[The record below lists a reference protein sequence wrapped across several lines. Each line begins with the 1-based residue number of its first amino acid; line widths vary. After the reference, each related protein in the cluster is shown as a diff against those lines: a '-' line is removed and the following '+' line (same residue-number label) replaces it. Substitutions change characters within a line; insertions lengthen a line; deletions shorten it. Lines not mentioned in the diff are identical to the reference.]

1 MEQFRW
7 DVGEVELDEL
17 RRRAR
22 ETRFPLPIG
31 DAAAESGLTLER
43 LSELVAH
50 WGGDFDW
57 RAVEGRLNAVPQFT
71 ATVDGQLIHFARIE
85 GVGTPGARRVPII
98 VFHGWPYSFIEML
111 PLARA
116 LAGAEVDAVVFDVVV
131 PSLPGYGP
139 SAALDG
145 APFTGPVVAELMHSL
160 MTDVLGYSRYL
171 TYGEDVGSTTSDFLA
186 ALHPEAVAGLIA
198 THAAFPPPS
207 RATDLTPDEQRWVDW
222 HDGEWKRA
230 SAYAALQS
238 TRPETLAVALS
249 DSPAGLAA
257 WITEKLLAWSGPGDW
272 WSDDELLTT
281 ASLYWFTC
289 SIGSSFAAYRDY
301 RLQPELPFISVPV
314 AVAVQHG
321 ERGFPRS
328 YAERTYTDI
337 RQWADLPTGGHF
349 SAWQTPQLVAAEIRT
364 FAGGGINPIAKG

>member
-7 DVGEVELDEL
+7 DVGEADLDEL

-22 ETRFPLPIG
+22 EARFPRPIG
-31 DAAAESGLTLER
+31 DAAAESGLTLDR
-43 LSELVAH
+43 LKALVTH

-57 RAVEGRLNAVPQFT
+57 REVERRLNEVPQFT
-71 ATVDGQLIHFARIE
+71 TVIDGQLIHFARIE

-111 PLARA
+111 PLARE
-116 LAGAEVDAVVFDVVV
+116 LAGTEVDGVVFDVVV

-171 TYGEDVGSTTSDFLA
+171 SYGEDVGSTTSDFLA
-186 ALHPEAVAGLIA
+186 ALHPESVAGLIA

-207 RATDLTPDEQRWVDW
+207 RAIDLTPVEQRWVDW

-257 WITEKLLAWSGPGDW
+257 WIIEKLLAWSGPGDW

-281 ASLYWFTC
+281 ASLYWFTG

-301 RLQPELPFISVPV
+301 RLQPELPLVSVPV

-337 RQWADLPTGGHF
+337 HQWADLSTGGHF
-349 SAWQTPQLVAAEIRT
+349 SAWQTPQLVAAEIRSFT
-364 FAGGGINPIAKG
+364 VGHFDPAT